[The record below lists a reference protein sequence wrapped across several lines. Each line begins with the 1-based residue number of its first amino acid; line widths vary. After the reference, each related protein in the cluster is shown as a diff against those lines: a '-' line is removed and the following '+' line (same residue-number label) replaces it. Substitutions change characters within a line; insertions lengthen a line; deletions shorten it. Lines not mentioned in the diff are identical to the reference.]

1 MDKRG
6 YPELT
11 CAGGY
16 TPGHDTSW
24 QGQINGFLTQKMV
37 SVFMPSEGVIHTN
50 FAKKD
55 TKSAMNIFLKEI
67 IGIIT
72 WSIEYEHHDWR
83 NDL

>member
-1 MDKRG
+1 MDMRR

-11 CAGGY
+11 CTGGY
-16 TPGHDTSW
+16 APGHDTSW

-37 SVFMPSEGVIHTN
+37 SVFMPSEGVIHAN

-55 TKSAMNIFLKEI
+55 TKSAMSIFLKEI

-72 WSIEYEHHDWR
+72 RSIECEHHD
-83 NDL
+83 